1 MDSFFTKRVDFS
13 RLSRDYNRFPL
24 SLMETPNK
32 EDVRYLF
39 FELKFSTTLIGY
51 FFNKSRPTV
60 DKWVHNFGFVRPKED
75 LQVSK
80 ELTLKYKYGEDVSN
94 SLQVPGALDKLKESN
109 KKYGNDYHNH
119 SKSKQTKLE
128 RYGDENYN
136 NAEKH
141 KQTCLER
148 FGVDSFSKTQEFHHK
163 KNKTNIERYGRT
175 NVGQFGTQEHTEAMI
190 KKYGAPYLMQTEYG
204 IKQHAKACQA
214 KYGVDNYFQSQ
225 EYKDKYKNED
235 WVKNIKEK
243 EYNTKQANNSF
254 TTSTDE
260 DIVYNLL
267 VEKFGADDIKRP
279 YRSELYPYNCD
290 FYILS
295 KDLYVEYQGSW
306 THGNEPFEATNPKH
320 KSIIEHWLKKSQEDN
335 FKGVKKSFY
344 SQAIYVWT
352 ELDVRKRETA
362 KVNNLNFKELW
373 NINQVKEWLT
383 QQECL

>member
-190 KKYGAPYLMQTEYG
+190 KKYGAPHLMQTEYG

-214 KYGVDNYFQSQ
+214 KYGVDSYFQSQ
-225 EYKDKYKNED
+225 EYKDKYKNAD
-235 WVKNIKEK
+235 WVKIIKEK
-243 EYNTKQANNSF
+243 EYHTKKANNSF
-254 TTSTDE
+254 TVSANE
-260 DIVYNLL
+260 DAVYNLL
-267 VEKFGADDIKRP
+267 VGKFGKSDIIRT
-279 YRSELYPYNCD
+279 YRSALYPYNCD
-290 FYILS
+290 FYIIS
-295 KDLYVEYQGSW
+295 KDLYIEYQGSW
-306 THGNEPFEATNPKH
+306 THGKEPFDEANTKH
-320 KSIIEHWLKKSQEDN
+320 TDILNHWLAKAKEYN
-335 FKGVKKSFY
+335 FKNSLKSY
-344 SQAIYVWT
+344 YTQAIYVWT
-352 ELDVRKRETA
+352 HLDIIKRNIA
-362 KVNNLNFKELW
+362 KQNNLNFKELW
-373 NINQVKEWLT
+373 SVTEAREWLST
-383 QQECL
+383 L